1 MIRKNNLTEFFF
13 ECNMK
18 TVFKFN
24 LTESGNESGLRISD
38 ITIGDKYME
47 EKIKY
52 STKQQKVIMECLQ
65 EYGDTFYTIDQFMER
80 LQKEGAVLKVPSVEG
95 APAQYR
101 FIRDEERKN
110 YGKLVCLEC
119 GHTIPLQCGCIDHFV
134 GHVLDE
140 HGFEIDQSRTIFY
153 GYCDKC
159 RRKRK

>member
-1 MIRKNNLTEFFF
+1 
-13 ECNMK
+13 
-18 TVFKFN
+18 
-24 LTESGNESGLRISD
+24 
-38 ITIGDKYME
+38 ME
-47 EKIKY
+47 I
-52 STKQQKVIMECLQ
+52 Q
-65 EYGDTFYTIDQFMER
+65 FYTIDQFMELLHGKEIQIGRTTVYRGLER

-153 GYCDKC
+153 GYCDSC
-159 RRKRK
+159 RRLKK

>member
-1 MIRKNNLTEFFF
+1 MDLREKKTLRAIRTAFLQ
-13 ECNMK
+13 
-18 TVFKFN
+18 
-24 LTESGNESGLRISD
+24 LR
-38 ITIGDKYME
+38 GQRPL
-47 EKIKY
+47 EKITVKELCELAEI
-52 STKQQKVIMECLQ
+52 SKA
-65 EYGDTFYTIDQFMER
+65 TFYIHYRDLYDLSER

-153 GYCDKC
+153 GYCDSC
-159 RRKRK
+159 RRLKK

>member
-1 MIRKNNLTEFFF
+1 MPAGIWRYILYHRSVYGAPSWKRDPDRKDNGIQRTGAAAE
-13 ECNMK
+13 
-18 TVFKFN
+18 
-24 LTESGNESGLRISD
+24 G
-38 ITIGDKYME
+38 
-47 EKIKY
+47 
-52 STKQQKVIMECLQ
+52 
-65 EYGDTFYTIDQFMER
+65 
-80 LQKEGAVLKVPSVEG
+80 GAVLKVPSVEG

-153 GYCDKC
+153 GYCDSC
-159 RRKRK
+159 RRLKNEC

>member
-1 MIRKNNLTEFFF
+1 
-13 ECNMK
+13 MK
-18 TVFKFN
+18 
-24 LTESGNESGLRISD
+24 ESEN
-38 ITIGDKYME
+38 YME
-47 EKIKY
+47 EKMKY
-52 STKQQKVIMECLQ
+52 STRQQKMILECLQ
-65 EYGDTFYTIDQFMER
+65 EYGDTFYTIDQFMEILRGKEIQIGRTTVYRGLER

-153 GYCDKC
+153 GYCDEC
-159 RRKRK
+159 RRKK

>member
-1 MIRKNNLTEFFF
+1 
-13 ECNMK
+13 
-18 TVFKFN
+18 
-24 LTESGNESGLRISD
+24 
-38 ITIGDKYME
+38 ME
-47 EKIKY
+47 EKMKY
-52 STKQQKVIMECLQ
+52 STRQQKIILECLQ
-65 EYGDTFYTIDQFMER
+65 EYGDTFYTIDQFMEP
-80 LQKEGAVLKVPSVEG
+80 AVEG

-153 GYCDKC
+153 GYCDSC
-159 RRKRK
+159 RRLKK

>member
-1 MIRKNNLTEFFF
+1 MIEESRKYNGRKNEIQHQAAENNSGMPAGIWRYILYHRSVYGALRGKEIQIGRT
-13 ECNMK
+13 
-18 TVFKFN
+18 TVYR
-24 LTESGNESGLRISD
+24 GL
-38 ITIGDKYME
+38 
-47 EKIKY
+47 
-52 STKQQKVIMECLQ
+52 
-65 EYGDTFYTIDQFMER
+65 ER

-153 GYCDKC
+153 GYCDSC
-159 RRKRK
+159 RRLKNEC

>member
-1 MIRKNNLTEFFF
+1 MEIRFIRLTSLWRSFVE
-13 ECNMK
+13 K
-18 TVFKFN
+18 RSGIGRTTVYR
-24 LTESGNESGLRISD
+24 GL
-38 ITIGDKYME
+38 
-47 EKIKY
+47 
-52 STKQQKVIMECLQ
+52 
-65 EYGDTFYTIDQFMER
+65 ER

-153 GYCDKC
+153 GYCDSC
-159 RRKRK
+159 RRLKK